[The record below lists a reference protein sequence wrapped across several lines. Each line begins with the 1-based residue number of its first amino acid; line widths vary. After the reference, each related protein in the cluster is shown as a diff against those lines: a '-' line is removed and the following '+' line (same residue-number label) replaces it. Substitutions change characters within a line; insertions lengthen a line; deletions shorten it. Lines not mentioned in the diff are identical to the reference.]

1 MRSTLEYQKKFIHAL
16 LTQDMPDG
24 VFNSY
29 NSIDRRLEVY
39 RRNFMQG
46 YCEALKKTYA
56 MTAVYLGDDFYN
68 VAVEYVC
75 QNLPRVG
82 QLFAMYGETFPD
94 FMASPDIKDLARL
107 EWVLQTVVMA
117 KEDVSDFFYLKS
129 GFPEN
134 LLWQI
139 RSDVAVFYSD
149 YPVGE
154 LYKALKLEEINPTKL
169 NPNSSYYCIYRQ
181 DGVPVILPI
190 SQAEYN
196 VLNMLQLPQTI
207 GQLFDSLTFP
217 QEMFGNILQR
227 IFTTAFLKVK
237 EIDDYSVAAKCA
249 DL

>member
-1 MRSTLEYQKKFIHAL
+1 MRSTLECQKKFIHAL

-75 QNLPRVG
+75 QNRPRVG

-107 EWVLQTVVMA
+107 EWVLQTVIMA
-117 KEDVSDFFYLKS
+117 REDASEFCHLKS
-129 GFPEN
+129 DSPES
-134 LLWQI
+134 LLWQR

-154 LYKALKLEEINPTKL
+154 LYKALKLEEINPKL
-169 NPNSSYYCIYRQ
+169 NSNPSYYCIYRQ
-181 DGVPVILPI
+181 EGVPVIFSI
-190 SQAEYN
+190 SRAEYI
-196 VLNMLQLPQTI
+196 VLNMLQSPQTI
-207 GQLFDSLTFP
+207 GQLFDNLTFP

-227 IFTTAFLKVK
+227 IFTTTFLKVK